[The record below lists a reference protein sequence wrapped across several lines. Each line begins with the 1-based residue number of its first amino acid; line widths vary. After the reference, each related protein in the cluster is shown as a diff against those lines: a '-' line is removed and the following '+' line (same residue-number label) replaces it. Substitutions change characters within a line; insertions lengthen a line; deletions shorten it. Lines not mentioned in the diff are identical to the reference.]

1 MTGKLQRLSDAQQ
14 QQTVRTDAALATVQT
29 TVEGLARQMETLC
42 NVVQLVSRDM
52 QQVAQRQAWLEQR
65 VGAISEAAGAATE
78 AAAAAAA
85 AATRAVETSSRVVD
99 TTRAVEKTTRAAMD
113 NSSRAGAGHV
123 KNTCAT
129 WPPGRVTQID
139 PGHCTRLGTRGP
151 SRWIIP
157 WDEIGAPDDETPPLA
172 RELADAA
179 LSSEL

>member
-1 MTGKLQRLSDAQQ
+1 MTGKLQRLGDAQQ
-14 QQTVRTDAALATVQT
+14 QQTARTDAALATVQT

-85 AATRAVETSSRVVD
+85 AATRAVETSSRVVED
-99 TTRAVEKTTRAAMD
+99 TTRAAVEGG
-113 NSSRAGAGHV
+113 SRATGSHV
-123 KNTCAT
+123 KPTCAT
-129 WPPGRVTQID
+129 WPPGRVTETAPD
-139 PGHCTRLGTRGP
+139 HCTRLGTRGP

-172 RELADAA
+172 RELAEAA